1 MGILPVRCNELRGM
15 LVANAQFTDV
25 HIRFQYVAVQAQG
38 VVEHIDAALH
48 AASLLVCGL
57 MCLHSESLH
66 LSPTSLRMID
76 TWKPLPMSRC
86 KILNQLLLSQHVYI

>member
-1 MGILPVRCNELRGM
+1 MRCNELRGM
-15 LVANAQFTDV
+15 LVAIAQFTEV
-25 HIRFQYVAVQAQG
+25 HIHFQYVAVQAQG
-38 VVEHIDAALH
+38 VVEHIDAAALH

-57 MCLHSESLH
+57 TCLHSESLH

-86 KILNQLLLSQHVYI
+86 KILNQSLLSQHVYI